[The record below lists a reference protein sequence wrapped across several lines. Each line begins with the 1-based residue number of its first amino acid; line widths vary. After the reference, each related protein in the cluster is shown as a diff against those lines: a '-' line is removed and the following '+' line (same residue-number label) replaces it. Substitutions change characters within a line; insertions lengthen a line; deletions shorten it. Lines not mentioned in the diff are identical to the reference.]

1 MPSPT
6 IRVLL
11 VEDSPTDADLLAIEL
26 DDVAS
31 ARFEIDA
38 VETLASGL
46 HRLTERAFDIVL
58 LDLNLPDSF
67 GVETCERMHRA
78 APSLPIIV
86 LTGLAD
92 EERALATFKVG
103 AQDYLVKGQCDGA
116 LLSRAIRYAIERQ
129 ASNER
134 ARLADERLRLI
145 SEQLPAVI
153 WTTDSNLRFTAPT
166 VRCLFNDEVAAAR
179 AGDELPV
186 WLQQASVPE
195 SLLRAHQLSLTGQ
208 PSSFDL
214 RWKQRS
220 FSVHVEPLRDVAGVI
235 IGTIGL
241 SLDVSQQKRMS
252 EELNAARHVQQA
264 LFPHEAPRVSHFDI
278 AGKVFP
284 AEETAGDCFDFIPM
298 GNGWTGLVVGDV
310 AGHGLGPALL
320 MAELRAYLRMLA
332 TSNSDVAQIL
342 ISANRLIASDLEDFR
357 FVTLFFAKLHGES
370 RRFEYASAGH
380 TAYVVRASGETET
393 LASTGVPIGLFPDSL
408 FVRGASIELLPGDI
422 VVLPTDGIQETQNS
436 DRKMFGVDRM
446 LSFVH
451 AHRHESAASI
461 IDGLRGAIAEFSG
474 HRALSDDTTAI
485 IVRAL

>member
-1 MPSPT
+1 MLPRPT

-26 DDVAS
+26 EDVAS
-31 ARFEIDA
+31 GTFEIDTA
-38 VETLASGL
+38 DTLAGGL
-46 HRLTERAFDIVL
+46 LRLTKAAFDVVL

-67 GVETCERMHRA
+67 GVETCERMHQA

-92 EERALATFKVG
+92 EERALATFKIG
-103 AQDYLVKGQCDGA
+103 AQDYLVKGQCNGA

-134 ARLADERLRLI
+134 ARVADERLRLI

-153 WTTDSNLRFTAPT
+153 WTTDIALRFTAPT
-166 VRCLFNDEVAAAR
+166 VRCLFNDDAAVAR
-179 AGDELPV
+179 AGDELSV
-186 WLQQASVPE
+186 WLQRVEGPE
-195 SLLRAHQLSLTGQ
+195 SLLKAHQSSLAGQ
-208 PSSFDL
+208 SSSFDV

-220 FSVHVEPLRDVAGVI
+220 FSVHVEPLRDVAGCI

-264 LFPHEAPRVSHFDI
+264 LFPHDAPRVPHFDI

-284 AEETAGDCFDFIPM
+284 ADETAGDCFDFIPM

-332 TSNSDVAQIL
+332 SSNSDVAQIL
-342 ISANRLIASDLEDFR
+342 ISAKRLIASDLEDFR

-380 TAYVVRASGETET
+380 TAYVVRASGKTEV
-393 LASTGVPIGLFPDSL
+393 LASTGVPIGLFADSK
-408 FVRGASIELLPGDI
+408 FDRGASVVLLPGDV
-422 VVLPTDGIQETQNS
+422 VVLPTDGIQEAQNS

-446 LSFVH
+446 LSFVR
-451 AHRHESAASI
+451 AHREEAASI